1 MIILPTFG
9 YDYVDDMMITVHK
22 DVDPTQED
30 WSRMLTDLKVK
41 ARELRSSL
49 VLAGSIK
56 LTARQRKE
64 LADTVGGSKLKVAV
78 MTESAVTRG
87 ILRAIGWLGGPTNV
101 RPFAMKDLGG
111 ALDFLEIREP
121 RRRRVEVAIDA
132 LRAGLAEANS
142 RSASLP

>member
-1 MIILPTFG
+1 
-9 YDYVDDMMITVHK
+9 
-22 DVDPTQED
+22 
-30 WSRMLTDLKVK
+30 MLTDLKVK